1 MSELLNGTVTVA
13 VGLSLLTRTLM
24 RASTFLAFDE
34 MVMIA
39 CVIGPPDV
47 LVPVAVTLVRA
58 PVEAMLTLPGAGGM
72 PTSARDKPAFSVRYV
87 SHTVVPAPLLTGGA
101 TTGAGGAAVFVVKSA
116 EAAPSPTLFRART
129 EKLYVTPIFNELIVQ
144 VRAVVVHRVMSVAFD
159 ALTALTA

>member
-1 MSELLNGTVTVA
+1 
-13 VGLSLLTRTLM
+13 
-24 RASTFLAFDE
+24 
-34 MVMIA
+34 MVIIA

-47 LVPVAVTLVRA
+47 LVPIAVTLVRA
-58 PVEAMLTLPGAGGM
+58 PEEAILTFPGAGGI
-72 PTSARDKPAFSVRYV
+72 PASARDTPAFSVRYV
-87 SHTVVPAPLLTGGA
+87 CHTVVSAPLLTGGA
-101 TTGAGGAAVFVVKSA
+101 TTGAAVLVVNRA

>member
-1 MSELLNGTVTVA
+1 
-13 VGLSLLTRTLM
+13 M

-101 TTGAGGAAVFVVKSA
+101 TTGAAVFVVKSA

-129 EKLYVTPIFNELIVQ
+129 EKLYVTPIFNELMVH

>member
-34 MVMIA
+34 MVIIA

-58 PVEAMLTLPGAGGM
+58 PVEAMLTFPGAGGI

-101 TTGAGGAAVFVVKSA
+101 TTGAAVFVVKSA

-129 EKLYVTPIFNELIVQ
+129 EKLYVTPIFNELMVH

>member
-34 MVMIA
+34 MVIIA

-101 TTGAGGAAVFVVKSA
+101 TTGAAVFVVKSA

-129 EKLYVTPIFNELIVQ
+129 EKLYVTPIFNELMVH

-159 ALTALTA
+159 ALAALTA

>member
-1 MSELLNGTVTVA
+1 MSVLLNGTVTVA

-34 MVMIA
+34 MVIIA

-101 TTGAGGAAVFVVKSA
+101 TTGAAVFVVKSA

-129 EKLYVTPIFNELIVQ
+129 EKLYVTPIFNELMVH

>member
-34 MVMIA
+34 MVIIA
-39 CVIGPPDV
+39 CVMGPPDV

-101 TTGAGGAAVFVVKSA
+101 TTGAAVFVVKSA

-129 EKLYVTPIFNELIVQ
+129 EKLYVTPIFNELMVH

>member
-34 MVMIA
+34 MVIIA

-101 TTGAGGAAVFVVKSA
+101 TTGAAVFVVKSA

-129 EKLYVTPIFNELIVQ
+129 EKLYVTPIFNELMVH